1 LFQDDEALDVTITAP
16 LTTLIKERSKDE
28 YLSGVFQYTEADGNT
43 VDFDLNIRAR
53 GNFRHETCDYPPV
66 RLNLKKSQAK
76 GTLFDN
82 QDKLKLVIQCDKY
95 DRYEQM
101 VLREYLAYR
110 ILNTLTDTS
119 FRVRLLRVTYVN
131 TETDGE
137 NKVRYAFLIEHK
149 KRLAARLDREAIE
162 LQHTTVAAIQ
172 PDRLNLTSVFQF
184 MIGNTDFS
192 PIAGP
197 AGDGC
202 CHNYVLFGNEV
213 DPIVAIPYDF
223 DQSGFVN
230 APYAQPNER
239 FRIRSVRQRLYR
251 GRCVN
256 NEHIEASLSR
266 FRDHRDAVYERVI
279 EQEGLEP
286 GVRKQLVHYI
296 DDFYEIIDDPR
307 NVKRRIINRCV

>member
-1 LFQDDEALDVTITAP
+1 
-16 LTTLIKERSKDE
+16 
-28 YLSGVFQYTEADGNT
+28 
-43 VDFDLNIRAR
+43 
-53 GNFRHETCDYPPV
+53 
-66 RLNLKKSQAK
+66 LNLKKSQAK

-110 ILNTLTDTS
+110 ILNVLTDTS

-137 NKVRYAFLIEHK
+137 NKLRYAFLIEHK
-149 KRLAARLDREAIE
+149 NRLAARLDREDIK
-162 LQHTTVAAIQ
+162 LQHTTVAALQ
-172 PDRLNLTSVFQF
+172 PDQLNLTSIFQF

-202 CHNYVLFGNEV
+202 CHNYVLFGNVV
-213 DPIVAIPYDF
+213 DPILAIPYDF
-223 DQSGFVN
+223 DQSGLVN

-239 FRIRSVRQRLYR
+239 FRIRTVRQRLYR

-256 NEHIEASLSR
+256 NEYVEASLSR
-266 FRDHRDAVYERVI
+266 FKEHRDAIYENI
-279 EQEGLEP
+279 LEQEGLEE
-286 GVRKQLVHYI
+286 GVRKQLVRYI
-296 DDFYEIIDDPR
+296 NDFYKVIDDPR
-307 NVKRRIINRCV
+307 DVKRRIINKCV

>member
-1 LFQDDEALDVTITAP
+1 VT
-16 LTTLIKERSKDE
+16 
-28 YLSGVFQYTEADGNT
+28 
-43 VDFDLNIRAR
+43 
-53 GNFRHETCDYPPV
+53 
-66 RLNLKKSQAK
+66 LNLKRKQAA

-82 QDKLKLVIQCDKY
+82 QNKLKLVIQCDKN

-110 ILNTLTDTS
+110 ILNTVTDTS
-119 FRVRLLRVTYVN
+119 FRVRLLRVNYID
-131 TETDGE
+131 TESDNE
-137 NKVRYAFLIEHK
+137 SEVHYAFLIEHK
-149 KRLAARLDREAIE
+149 KRLAARLDRENIE

-172 PDRLNLTSVFQF
+172 PDQLNLTSIFQF
-184 MIGNTDFS
+184 IIGNTDFS

-202 CHNYVLFGNEV
+202 CHNYVLFGNDV

-230 APYAQPNER
+230 APYALPNER
-239 FRIRSVRQRLYR
+239 FRIHSVRQRLYR

-256 NEHIEASLSR
+256 NEHLEASLMR
-266 FRDHRDAVYERVI
+266 FQEHRDAIYETI
-279 EQEGLEP
+279 LEQEGLEP

-307 NVKRRIINRCV
+307 DVKRRIINKCV